1 MPDNDTLFWR
11 MLALFQSLPD
21 LQPAQIVDWLA
32 QESGETLTPARLA
45 TLTQPQLA
53 ASFPSATAVMSPA
66 RWSRVMASLQGALPA
81 HLRIVRPAQRTPQL
95 LAAFCSQDGLVIN
108 GHFGQ
113 GRLFF
118 IYAFD
123 EQGGWLHDL
132 RRYPSSAHQQEAN
145 EVRARLIE
153 DCQLLFCQEIGGPAA
168 ARLIRHRIHP
178 MKAQPG
184 TTIQAQCEAIN
195 TLLAGRLPPWLAKR
209 LNRDNPLEERVF

>member
-1 MPDNDTLFWR
+1 MSDNDTLFWR

-32 QESGETLTPARLA
+32 QECGETLTPARSGDPDPA
-45 TLTQPQLA
+45 AAGRQL
-53 ASFPSATAVMSPA
+53 SLRDGGDVPA

-123 EQGGWLHDL
+123 EQGGWLAICAAI
-132 RRYPSSAHQQEAN
+132 PPPHQQEAS

>member
-1 MPDNDTLFWR
+1 MSDNDTLFWR
-11 MLALFQSLPD
+11 LLALFQSLPD
-21 LQPAQIVDWLA
+21 LQPAQILDWLA

-45 TLTQPQLA
+45 TLTQSRLA
-53 ASFPSATAVMSPA
+53 ASFPSTTAVMSPA
-66 RWSRVMASLQGALPA
+66 RWSRVMASLQGMLPD
-81 HLRIVRPAQRTPQL
+81 HLRIIRPAQRTPQL
-95 LAAFCSQDGLVIN
+95 LAAFCSQDGLAIN

-123 EQGGWLHDL
+123 EQGDWLYDL
-132 RRYPSSAHQQEAN
+132 RRYPSAPQSQEAN

-153 DCQLLFCQEIGGPAA
+153 DCQLLFCQEIG

-184 TTIQAQCEAIN
+184 TPIQAQCKALS

>member
-1 MPDNDTLFWR
+1 MSDNDTLFWR

-32 QESGETLTPARLA
+32 QESGETLTPDRLA

-108 GHFGQ
+108 GHFG
-113 GRLFF
+113 L
-118 IYAFD
+118 
-123 EQGGWLHDL
+123 
-132 RRYPSSAHQQEAN
+132 S
-145 EVRARLIE
+145 LIH
-153 DCQLLFCQEIGGPAA
+153 I
-168 ARLIRHRIHP
+168 
-178 MKAQPG
+178 
-184 TTIQAQCEAIN
+184 
-195 TLLAGRLPPWLAKR
+195 
-209 LNRDNPLEERVF
+209 